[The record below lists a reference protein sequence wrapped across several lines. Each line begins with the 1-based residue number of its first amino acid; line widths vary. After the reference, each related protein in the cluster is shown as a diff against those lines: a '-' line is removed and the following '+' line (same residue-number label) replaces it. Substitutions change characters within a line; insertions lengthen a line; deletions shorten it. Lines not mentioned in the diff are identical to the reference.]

1 MKLHLTPLLKGRF
14 SLSVFSALICLD
26 SAQAAVE
33 VPEGR
38 TVIVDRFD
46 SIKDYNLLGNGS
58 KLIVKDNGHTGAIKA
73 LAGSILQI
81 DSGNVATDKGNAITL
96 TDTVATINNAV
107 ISALANPAAPGSD
120 RSAIAT
126 NRRVD
131 GVQVS
136 VVNSTLSGIGRGINL
151 AGDATLLLDNSS
163 VVGHSGGAQAGPIRG
178 DLGIGMVMGGSS
190 AELRNGSSV
199 AGDHNGIVMIS
210 AQMLPGYVS
219 HSRLTLDG
227 SSVTGNQGSALLVT
241 GRPNVADAQADIDVN
256 NGSTLTG
263 SNGVILEVQ
272 DRARARMIVNDSR
285 LTGDILVS
293 DDSFAHLTLDN
304 NARLTGKMTNV
315 SSLDIDG
322 TSAWVMEGDSSVGKL
337 GLAGGTVDLRGTSEG
352 FHTLTLGELS
362 GAGTFALG
370 TNLAEH
376 TGDFV
381 KVTGNATGNH
391 QLLVQNTG
399 VDPLQ
404 GAAPHQ
410 LVQTASGDAQFALMG
425 RQVDFG
431 TFAYHLESTQ
441 DASGATDWS
450 LIQTGELSNS
460 SRAVVGLFSA
470 APTVWYGE
478 SSTLRSR
485 MGELRNGNDQGGG
498 WIRTYG
504 NKQNMS
510 AGGGVAYK
518 QVQQGISLGAD
529 MPVPTS
535 DGQWLVGLMGGYS
548 KSDLDLKQGTTGTVD
563 SYYIGAY
570 STWLADDGFYV
581 DALIKANRFQNESQ
595 VRMADGQKAKGN
607 YNNVGVGA
615 SVEVGKHIKL
625 QDQWFVEPFAQASGL
640 LVSGEDYHLNNG
652 MEASSNKADSLLGK
666 AGSHLGRTFALD
678 DGGFVQPYV
687 KAAVAHEFVKNN
699 SVKINDNRFSN
710 DLSGSRIELGAG
722 VAAQVTEVLQVH
734 ADFDFMK
741 GRNIE
746 QPWGV
751 NLSVRYNW

>member
-1 MKLHLTPLLKGRF
+1 LKGRF
-14 SLSVFSALICLD
+14 PLSVFSALICLD

-38 TVIVDRFD
+38 TIIVDGF
-46 SIKDYNLLGNGS
+46 SSLQDYNLLGKGS

-81 DSGNVATDKGNAITL
+81 ESGNVATDKGHAITL

-107 ISALANPAAPGSD
+107 ISALANPAAPGTD
-120 RSAIAT
+120 RAAIAT

-136 VVNSTLSGIGRGINL
+136 VANSTLSGIGRGINL

-163 VVGHSGGAQAGPIRG
+163 VVGHSGGAHVGPIRA
-178 DLGIGMVMGGSS
+178 DLGIGMVMGGSK

-199 AGDHNGIVMIS
+199 TGDHQGIVMIS
-210 AQMLPGYVS
+210 AQMLPGYLA

-227 SSVTGNQGSALLVT
+227 SSVTGKQGSALLLT
-241 GRPNVADAQADIDVN
+241 GRPHVADTQADIEIN

-263 SNGVILEVQ
+263 GNGVILEVNDQ
-272 DRARARMIVNDSR
+272 AKARMTVNDSR

-293 DDSFAHLTLDN
+293 DDSFAHLKLDN
-304 NARLTGKMTNV
+304 NASLTGKMTNV

-370 TNLAEH
+370 TNLADH
-376 TGDFV
+376 TGDLV

-410 LVQTASGDAQFALMG
+410 LVQTASGDAQFALIG
-425 RQVDFG
+425 QQVDFG
-431 TFAYHLESTQ
+431 TFAYQLESTQ

-450 LIQTGELSNS
+450 LVQTGELSNS

-478 SSTLRSR
+478 SATLRSR

-548 KSDLDLKQGTTGTVD
+548 KSDLDLKQGTTGSVD

-595 VRMADGQKAKGN
+595 VRMADGQKAKGK

-625 QDQWFVEPFAQASGL
+625 EDQWFVEPFAQASGL
-640 LVSGEDYHLNNG
+640 LVSGENYRLDNG
-652 MEASSNKADSLLGK
+652 MDASSNKADSLLGK

-678 DGGFVQPYV
+678 EGGFVQPYV

-751 NLSVRYNW
+751 NLGVRYNW

>member
-1 MKLHLTPLLKGRF
+1 MRLHLTPLLKGRLP
-14 SLSVFSALICLD
+14 LSVFALICLN
-26 SAQAAVE
+26 SAQAAID

-38 TVIVDRFD
+38 TIVVDGF
-46 SIKDYNLLGNGS
+46 SSLQDYNLLGNGS
-58 KLIVKDNGHTGAIKA
+58 KLIVKDNGHTGAINA
-73 LAGSILQI
+73 LAGSMLQI
-81 DSGNVATDKGNAITL
+81 DSGNVATDKGHAITL

-107 ISALANPAAPGSD
+107 IQALANPAAPGTD

-131 GVQVS
+131 GVQVG
-136 VVNSTLSGIGRGINL
+136 VANSTLAGVGRGINL

-163 VVGHSGGAQAGPIRG
+163 VVGHSGGAQVGPIRG

-199 AGDHNGIVMIS
+199 TGDHNGIVMIS
-210 AQMLPGYVS
+210 AQVLPGYVS
-219 HSRLTLDG
+219 HPRLTLDG

-256 NGSTLTG
+256 NGSTLIG
-263 SNGVILEVQ
+263 GNGVILEVK
-272 DRARARMIVNDSR
+272 DEARARMTVNDSR

-293 DDSFAHLTLDN
+293 DDSFAHLKLDN

-370 TNLAEH
+370 TNLADH
-376 TGDFV
+376 TGDSI
-381 KVTGNATGNH
+381 KVTGTATGNH

-404 GAAPHQ
+404 GEAPHQ
-410 LVQTASGDAQFALMG
+410 LVQTASGDAQFALIG

-441 DASGATDWS
+441 DTSGATDWS

-652 MEASSNKADSLLGK
+652 MDASSNKADSLLGK

-751 NLSVRYNW
+751 NLGVRYNW